1 MKNRIIVR
9 MKMTVPSAT
18 RCLAFVAIASDS
30 SFTLGG
36 FELGENKKIR
46 DSLRISMEVSLRRV
60 FRSSGIFS
68 GSSSAFCSSSPD
80 IKKREIPE
88 RSSLGSSPLLGAIS
102 ERLRISFPSVRRGVP
117 IKVPFRLFSRDSIL
131 RELRTKS
138 GSLAVE
144 LKGR

>member
-68 GSSSAFCSSSPD
+68 GSSSAFCSA
-80 IKKREIPE
+80 
-88 RSSLGSSPLLGAIS
+88 SSLNLSYSAAYSS
-102 ERLRISFPSVRRGVP
+102 
-117 IKVPFRLFSRDSIL
+117 SIL
-131 RELRTKS
+131 NLS
-138 GSLAVE
+138 YSAAYSASSLNISSSASYSASS
-144 LKGR
+144 LNISY